1 MIVALGLSCS
11 SSNTPTSW
19 KKPNSHETPIEKIL
33 VVSLGKD
40 IDRRKLLEKELMY
53 RLRTSGY
60 KAEASV
66 DYLRVLNR
74 ENVIQIMDSIN
85 ADGVLTMQLKDFKQ
99 DEKWQ
104 RSDRYMGDP
113 GYEYFSNYFD
123 SVYGYSSIQTVVIIE
138 TNLYARDDENIIFA
152 AQSESFD
159 PQSNLEGAVGDFAK
173 SIVISLKQAKVLKKQ
188 ETKK

>member
-19 KKPNSHETPIEKIL
+19 KKPNSHETPIEKVL

-40 IDRRKLLEKELMY
+40 IDNRKLLEKELMY
-53 RLRTSGY
+53 RLRDSGY
-60 KAEASV
+60 RAEASV
-66 DYLRVLNR
+66 DYIRVLNR
-74 ENVIQIMDSIN
+74 ENVIKIMDSIK

-123 SVYGYSSIQTVVIIE
+123 SVYGYSSVQTVAIVE
-138 TNLYARDDENIIFA
+138 TNLYARDDQNIIFA